1 MKLTRLFTARK
12 GIVWKEI
19 IDTVYVIM
27 YDQHSNASAHLEKNA
42 VMDMLRYLSDLK
54 YSEYWNQSLIFVTFI
69 ILFCYLSNLYLQFF
83 FLLIVFHI
91 PLCIVRQ
98 PYKGCPLTCFLA
110 EIMWNETLWRMHT
123 NNVKRVY

>member
-12 GIVWKEI
+12 RIVWKEI

-27 YDQHSNASAHLEKNA
+27 YDQHSNAPAHLEK
-42 VMDMLRYLSDLK
+42 MQSWICLK
-54 YSEYWNQSLIFVTFI
+54 ISFWSEIFRILESIAYFCNIYHLILLFVKSLFAICFK
-69 ILFCYLSNLYLQFF
+69 
-83 FLLIVFHI
+83 IVFHI

-98 PYKGCPLTCFLA
+98 PYKGCPLKCFLV
-110 EIMWNETLWRMHT
+110 EITQNETLRHMRT